1 MSINYVDKTALVA
14 QTILFT
20 TTDPLVPDRLDIDL
34 THNFVDIVSLDG
46 SGNPVVP
53 SSGSYSIFVK
63 TSEGSG
69 FQSISDNG
77 TIAANLTGG
86 DAAADGTPI
95 VASFGSNAF
104 EVKVV
109 PATIVGAVSYKVT
122 VRQNLT

>member
-1 MSINYVDKTALVA
+1 MTTRQVDKTALVA
-14 QTILFT
+14 DTIIFT
-20 TTDPLVPDRLDIDL
+20 TIDTVVPDLINPSL
-34 THNFVDIVSLDG
+34 AHNFVDIVSLDG

-53 SSGSYSIFVK
+53 ASGSYSIFVK

-69 FQSISDNG
+69 FQSITDNG

-86 DAAADGTPI
+86 DAATDGTPI
-95 VASFGSNAF
+95 SASFGSNAF
-104 EVKVV
+104 EIKVV